1 MKKTKRSNSGKITA
15 KQMESFLRRELLK
28 TATEMDNDRL
38 LIEHWA
44 LSCEVD
50 SKMKTFNEL
59 PDDERMN
66 GSERAMDI
74 LAVLRVLQARLAED
88 AMEITKR
95 IKNKTL
101 VIK

>member
-1 MKKTKRSNSGKITA
+1 MSQN
-15 KQMESFLRRELLK
+15 
-28 TATEMDNDRL
+28 
-38 LIEHWA
+38 
-44 LSCEVD
+44 LSLHAIFCGD
-50 SKMKTFNEL
+50 FNEL